1 MKQITVTN
9 FVGASPF
16 NVYLCDTTFNNC
28 VWITSS
34 NIVPVVFPIPAPYDV
49 NTQFGVRI
57 IDNNN
62 CTFDQVIS
70 L

>member
-9 FVGASPF
+9 FVGQTPF
-16 NVYLCDTTFNNC
+16 NVFLCDTNFQNC
-28 VWITSS
+28 VWITTDS
-34 NIVPVVFPIPAPYDV
+34 NVPVVFPIPAPYDV
-49 NTQFGVRI
+49 NTSFGVRI

-62 CTFDQVIS
+62 CTFDQIVS